1 MASDDAETVHSF
13 SNETPGVSGV
23 LEIVVN
29 ERLGL
34 IKVHGSGFW
43 SVSQVKAHFA
53 RYMASLAELHRRGLK
68 LSIIVDLREAAPQS
82 REVSDVLHNIGLDIY
97 RPDDRIAM
105 VVVSSL
111 VKMQMRRVLV
121 ADNHEFF
128 LSVEAAERWALAYKQ
143 APPSSAGLP

>member
-1 MASDDAETVHSF
+1 MMSDTSEEVRSF
-13 SNETPGVSGV
+13 YNETPGVSGV
-23 LEIVVN
+23 MEISVDA
-29 ERLGL
+29 RLGL
-34 IKVHGSGFW
+34 VKVRGSGFW

-53 RYMASLAELHRRGLK
+53 SYMDSLSELHRRGLK
-68 LSIIVDLREAAPQS
+68 LSIIVDLRESAAQS
-82 REVSDVLHNIGLDIY
+82 REVSDVLHSIGLDIY

-105 VVVSSL
+105 VVASSL

-143 APPSSAGLP
+143 APAPSAS